1 MAMRIDD
8 HGDFVEDPEPKPY
21 ERTVAKVKSDRKTD
35 TERVQAANRKK
46 MRPVRC
52 LDTGDVF
59 AYAGDAYAWATGRA
73 ASSADAGMIRKA
85 CRTGCCA
92 YGLRFEYAPGA
103 KATKNPKPRPKRVDV
118 PGAQDAPEPTPE
130 PKSAPGITRDSA
142 LVSIGYLEC
151 SMSGLRTG
159 DDAKAHLRRIAAYIV
174 GCAS

>member
-1 MAMRIDD
+1 MAIRIDD

-21 ERTVAKVKSDRKTD
+21 ERTVAKVKNNRKTD
-35 TERVQAANRKK
+35 TERMQAANRKK

-73 ASSADAGMIRKA
+73 ANSTDAGMIRKA

-103 KATKNPKPRPKRVDV
+103 KATRSPKPRPLRVDV
-118 PGAQDAPEPTPE
+118 PGAQETAPEAK
-130 PKSAPGITRDSA
+130 PKPAPGVTRDSA

-159 DDAKAHLRRIAAYIV
+159 DDTMAHLRRIAAYII
-174 GCAS
+174 GGAS